1 MLWKPWNGLL
11 LHLWSVNSLRARP
24 LPETLWQKPA
34 NCFNISTRRQK
45 TSSRFHFSLNHVVLF
60 YILFFPGSHWHL
72 IICFAGEALS
82 KFVFERWQ
90 TNKVIIVIIIILFSK
105 DCISLGNV
113 IKWICTPPSL
123 NSKPRWLCWTPE
135 RNTACTEQE
144 KVLKHTHQSQLLCA
158 ELYNVLDW
166 PLKSIN
172 LNQYFSPICHPSF
185 SFPVP
190 HYLVVTSSLF
200 LLSLILRFVFF
211 VFLCWS
217 FPPRLLLLFFFFFL
231 SLRLSLLLFFLSFLS
246 GLSSGLGVLSPLRL
260 MGSVSARIVY
270 MARC

>member
-1 MLWKPWNGLL
+1 MLF
-11 LHLWSVNSLRARP
+11 
-24 LPETLWQKPA
+24 
-34 NCFNISTRRQK
+34 CF
-45 TSSRFHFSLNHVVLF
+45 TSSFSWITLTSYYLF
-60 YILFFPGSHWHL
+60 RRRGTFQV
-72 IICFAGEALS
+72 CFW
-82 KFVFERWQ
+82 KV

-105 DCISLGNV
+105 DCSSLGNV

-123 NSKPRWLCWTPE
+123 NSKPWWLCWTPE

-217 FPPRLLLLFFFFFL
+217 FPPRLLLFFFFFL
-231 SLRLSLLLFFLSFLS
+231 SLRLSLLLSFLSFLS
-246 GLSSGLGVLSPLRL
+246 GLASGLGVLSPLRL